1 MYAVGLSGGIGSGKS
16 TVADLLVE
24 FGAVLIDADQVARD
38 IVEPGRPVLAAL
50 VERFG
55 TSILDADGHLD
66 RLALAQVTFGDPDA
80 LAALNALTHPAIG
93 LEMIELR
100 ASQEHQDVILVFA
113 VPLLREEHRAMLHF
127 DTVVVVDCP
136 TELALERLV
145 GHRGMDRADAQRRI
159 AAQMSREDRKALA
172 ERVID
177 NSGDLAALH
186 AATIELWEWLNAAR
200 VAAGGE
206 QRG

>member
-1 MYAVGLSGGIGSGKS
+1 
-16 TVADLLVE
+16 
-24 FGAVLIDADQVARD
+24 
-38 IVEPGRPVLAAL
+38 
-50 VERFG
+50 
-55 TSILDADGHLD
+55 
-66 RLALAQVTFGDPDA
+66 
-80 LAALNALTHPAIG
+80 
-93 LEMIELR
+93 
-100 ASQEHQDVILVFA
+100 
-113 VPLLREEHRAMLHF
+113 MLHF

-186 AATIELWEWLNAAR
+186 ASTIELWEWLNAAR